1 MTDWRKDFEDVIER
15 NRREAQR
22 QRDELQAW
30 SDRNAERR
38 HREAE
43 ERHWRRMEQQ
53 NRRSPIVTGLAA
65 YGAYKAY
72 EAFTSDDDGKKEIE
86 ELRKQNAKLQE
97 KLRNLMLKKSD
108 REWVTDS
115 GLEDV
120 QHSPGEPASEP
131 IRDTKLGLFFLL
143 ACAMS
148 VLAVYALFGN
158 IAGR

>member
-1 MTDWRKDFEDVIER
+1 VRLNGSGMNYKPGATETPNEGTER
-15 NRREAQR
+15 
-22 QRDELQAW
+22 
-30 SDRNAERR
+30 
-38 HREAE
+38 AE

-72 EAFTSDDDGKKEIE
+72 EAFTSDDDEEEEIE
-86 ELRKQNAKLQE
+86 ALRKQNAELKE
-97 KLRNLMLKKSD
+97 KLRELMLKKSD
-108 REWVTDS
+108 REWITDS

-120 QHSPGEPASEP
+120 QHSPGEPTPASEP

-143 ACAMS
+143 ACVMV